1 MQNSEQLT
9 FLSVYFFVKTIMT
22 GRCHCSFSTAQK
34 KLSFLEGSDEESLSE
49 SEEEDNDHLSGI
61 TDFDEVVYP
70 ENRGDGAEFPDF
82 SDDAADDFMDDGSGQ
97 HSMGSNSEL
106 STSMSIES
114 QILVQSLQAKIK
126 SIGKMVR
133 YLSLC
138 CA

>member
-1 MQNSEQLT
+1 
-9 FLSVYFFVKTIMT
+9 
-22 GRCHCSFSTAQK
+22 
-34 KLSFLEGSDEESLSE
+34 
-49 SEEEDNDHLSGI
+49 
-61 TDFDEVVYP
+61 VYP